1 MTETIKTTLTFEQAS
16 LILTLLKVQHKD
28 ENFSDLFIC
37 IDKYK
42 DVRFRDLHMAKS
54 SGGNPCLIYSN
65 DGRSL
70 ITCIFKSDPPL
81 FVVWESC
88 GKNTSFWNRVPR
100 QIDMQTVLKHI
111 SFEDKV

>member
-1 MTETIKTTLTFEQAS
+1 MMFTKEQAS
-16 LILTLLKVQHKD
+16 LILILLKLQHED
-28 ENFSDLFIC
+28 EKFSDLFIC
-37 IDKYK
+37 ADKYK
-42 DVRFRDLHMAKS
+42 DIKFRDLHVAKS

-70 ITCIFKSDPPL
+70 ITCIFKNDPPI
-81 FVVWESC
+81 FVVWEAYDN
-88 GKNTSFWNRVPR
+88 NTSFWNRVPR